1 MPGMPE
7 RTLMLKLAWTFGL
20 LVIINMI
27 SCTCFVEIITME
39 VQSTALLQENFHV
52 FSFSFQLIHAFLHAF
67 RLYIYFYYYGIRK

>member
-1 MPGMPE
+1 
-7 RTLMLKLAWTFGL
+7 
-20 LVIINMI
+20 
-27 SCTCFVEIITME
+27 ME